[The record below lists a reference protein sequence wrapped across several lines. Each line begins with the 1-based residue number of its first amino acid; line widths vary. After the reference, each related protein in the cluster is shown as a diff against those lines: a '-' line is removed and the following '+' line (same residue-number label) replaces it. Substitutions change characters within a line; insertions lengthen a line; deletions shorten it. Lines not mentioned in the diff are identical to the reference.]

1 MDTGTNAGCNAKRE
15 PRMCGSMSDNASAS
29 EINTE
34 AVLGKQNLADMNDE
48 DKKALKGWYF
58 FDWANQ
64 AYALTVM
71 TVIAPALMASL
82 YNLATGT
89 QSGDS
94 FYAFVLTF
102 SMIFVVLTAPAL
114 GVIADRMPIKKKLLK
129 WYTVA
134 GIGFTALMG
143 AAPYFGS
150 QGYIVLA
157 LMYTIGT
164 IGFTGGNVIYYS
176 FMPYLSSRDNQDQV
190 STWGYM
196 YGFMGGS
203 MLLIFHLAIL
213 MGPFNWDTNFKLAVI
228 FVTSSLWWW
237 GFGALMFKW
246 TPEPEIVSDLEWGGL
261 GKNNFSR
268 FVGAAKIAYGQV
280 ATTAREIKKF
290 KVLAMFLIAY
300 LLFYDGVN
308 TIASMASAFGESVLR
323 IDQSMNIMLLLTVNI
338 VAIPMTFVFGKLA
351 NVKGTKFALMLA
363 LLIYCGVAVTAA
375 GFAPLE
381 LEGEE
386 DAERYDFQFEWN
398 EETELY
404 EMTTLYDRGYE
415 NWIGEKSE
423 GDDAFRDAFQKHF
436 PEPDYSVADAGE
448 STLGT
453 GIMVCLFILV
463 MVVLLGGGIMW
474 LQERNMGWMGVIA
487 ALLLVGA
494 GIFGASFLA
503 GQATV
508 SEEDVKTITE
518 EDAVA
523 LVAAFDDTSDHR
535 FSIIIVGGN
544 ENITGSSEVGD
555 THPSVIEQGGPVD
568 WWATTMRNNVWA
580 PLGLGVAMQWII
592 LGLFVGCAMGSAG
605 AQARSMFSQLTP
617 KTRTS
622 EFFGFFGF
630 LGKSAA
636 MIGTFLYGI
645 ASTAAGSR
653 VAILTV
659 TVVILAGTYLT
670 SRIDLEEGIRVAE
683 EEDARAN
690 GEIPL
695 E

>member
-1 MDTGTNAGCNAKRE
+1 MGNVVSENMSSDANDSVKKIFESKTSEEENALR
-15 PRMCGSMSDNASAS
+15 
-29 EINTE
+29 
-34 AVLGKQNLADMNDE
+34 
-48 DKKALKGWYF
+48 GWYF

-71 TVIAPALMASL
+71 TVIAPALMANL

-89 QSGDS
+89 QAGDS

-102 SMIFVVLTAPAL
+102 SMIFVVITAPAL
-114 GVIADRMPIKKKLLK
+114 GVIADKMPIKKKLLK

-134 GIGFTALMG
+134 GIIFTALMG

-176 FMPYLSSRDNQDQV
+176 FMPYLGKREDQDKV

-203 MLLIFHLAIL
+203 ILLIFHLLIL

-228 FVTSSLWWW
+228 FVTSALWWW

-246 TPEPEIVSDLEWGGL
+246 TPEPDIPSQMEWKGIG
-261 GKNNFSR
+261 NA
-268 FVGAAKIAYGQV
+268 VGIAYSQV
-280 ATTAREIKKF
+280 AKTAIEIKKF
-290 KVLAMFLIAY
+290 KVLALFLVAY

-323 IDQSMNIMLLLTVNI
+323 LNPSMNVMLLLTVNI
-338 VAIPMTFVFGKLA
+338 VAIPMTWVFGKLA
-351 NVKGTKFALMLA
+351 NWKGTKFALMLA
-363 LLIYCGVAVTAA
+363 LLIYCAVSVTAA

-381 LEGEE
+381 LNGEE
-386 DAERYDFQFEWN
+386 DAKRYDFQFEWDQN
-398 EETELY
+398 PDGDTSTDDGVY
-404 EMTTLYDRGYE
+404 VMTTLYDRGYE
-415 NWIGEKSE
+415 GWIAESSE
-423 GDDAFRDAFQKHF
+423 GDDAFRDAFQEHF
-436 PEPDYSVADAGE
+436 PEPDYSVDDAGE

-453 GIMVCLFILV
+453 GLLVCLFILA
-463 MVVLLGGGIMW
+463 MVALLGGGIMW
-474 LQERNMGWMGVIA
+474 LQERNMGWVGVLTAFI
-487 ALLLVGA
+487 LVGV
-494 GIFGASFLA
+494 GIVGASFLA
-503 GQATV
+503 DQASIT
-508 SEEDVKTITE
+508 EKEVKTITE
-518 EDAVA
+518 DDAIA
-523 LVAAFDDTSDHR
+523 LVAAFDNVSDEDRHEHR

-544 ENITGSSEVGD
+544 ETIAGSSEVGNI
-555 THPSVIEQGGPVD
+555 HPTIVDQGGPVD
-568 WWATTMRNNVWA
+568 WWASTMRDKVWE
-580 PLGLGVAMQWII
+580 PFGIGVALQWII

-645 ASTAAGSR
+645 TSTAFDSR
-653 VAILTV
+653 VAIMTI
-659 TVVILAGTYLT
+659 TVVILLGTFLT
-670 SRIDLEEGIRVAE
+670 SRIDLEEGMRVAE
-683 EEDARAN
+683 EEDARNNALN
-690 GEIPL
+690 SET

>member
-1 MDTGTNAGCNAKRE
+1 MSALMDKLPSPYVEGLSEGERNAW
-15 PRMCGSMSDNASAS
+15 
-29 EINTE
+29 
-34 AVLGKQNLADMNDE
+34 
-48 DKKALKGWYF
+48 KGWYF

-82 YNLATGT
+82 YNKATGT
-89 QSGDS
+89 QTGDS
-94 FYAFVLTF
+94 FYATVLTL

-150 QGYIVLA
+150 DGYIVLA
-157 LMYTIGT
+157 VMFTIGT

-176 FMPYLSSRDNQDQV
+176 FMPYLGEREDQDKV

-203 MLLIFHLAIL
+203 VLLIFHLIIL
-213 MGPFNWDTNFKLAVI
+213 LGEFWDTNFTIAVV
-228 FVTSSLWWW
+228 FATSALWWW

-246 TPEPEIVSDLEWGGL
+246 TPEPEIHSDMEWNGVL
-261 GKNNFSR
+261 DATK
-268 FVGAAKIAYGQV
+268 VAYGQV
-280 ATTAREIKKF
+280 IKTAIEIRKF
-290 KVLAMFLIAY
+290 KVLAFFLLAY

-323 IDQSMNIMLLLTVNI
+323 LNPSMNVMLLLTVNI

-351 NVKGTKFALMLA
+351 EKKGTKFALMLA
-363 LLIYCGVAVTAA
+363 LLIYCAVAVAAA

-381 LEGEE
+381 LEGED

-398 EETELY
+398 EDTGLY

-415 NWIGEKSE
+415 GWIAEDSE
-423 GDDAFRDAFQKHF
+423 GDAVFRDGFQEHF
-436 PEPDYSVADAGE
+436 PETDYSVEASGE

-453 GIMVCLFILV
+453 GLIVCLFILV
-463 MVVLLGGGIMW
+463 VVVLLGGGVKWI
-474 LQERNMGWMGVIA
+474 QEKEMGLMGVFA
-487 ALLLVGA
+487 AFLLVGV

-503 GQATV
+503 DQATTD
-508 SEEDVKTITE
+508 EEDIKTITE
-518 EDAVA
+518 GDAIA
-523 LVAAFDDTSDHR
+523 LAAAFEGTDDHR

-544 ENITGSSEVGD
+544 ASGSEVGD
-555 THPSVIEQGGPVD
+555 THPTMVDQGGPVD
-568 WWATTMRNNVWA
+568 WWASTMRSMVWA
-580 PLGLGVAMQWII
+580 PLGISVSLQWII

-636 MIGTFLYGI
+636 MIGTALYAI
-645 ASTAAGSR
+645 ASTAFDSR
-653 VAILTV
+653 VALLSI

-670 SRIDLEEGIRVAE
+670 SKVDIEEGIRVAQ
-683 EEDARAN
+683 EEDARNEAQ
-690 GEIPL
+690 GMES
-695 E
+695 

>member
-1 MDTGTNAGCNAKRE
+1 
-15 PRMCGSMSDNASAS
+15 MCGSMSDNASAS

-89 QSGDS
+89 QSGDA
-94 FYAFVLTF
+94 FYAYVLTF

-176 FMPYLSSRDNQDQV
+176 FMPYLSSRDNQDEV

-203 MLLIFHLAIL
+203 ILLIFHLAIL
-213 MGPFNWDTNFKLAVI
+213 MLPQLNWDTNFKLAVI

-246 TPEPEIVSDLEWGGL
+246 TPEPEIVSDLEWDSL
-261 GKNNFSR
+261 GSNNISR
-268 FVGAAKIAYGQV
+268 FIGAGKVAYGQV
-280 ATTAREIKKF
+280 MQTAREIKKF

-351 NVKGTKFALMLA
+351 NVKGTKFALMVA

-381 LEGEE
+381 LKGEE
-386 DAERYDFQFEWN
+386 DAKRYDFQFEWN

-423 GDDAFRDAFQKHF
+423 GDDAFRDAFQQHF

-448 STLGT
+448 STLGA
-453 GIMVCLFILV
+453 GLMVCLFILV

-503 GQATV
+503 DQATV
-508 SEEDVKTITE
+508 SEKDVKTITE

-523 LVAAFDDTSDHR
+523 LVAAFDGTDDHR
-535 FSIIIVGGN
+535 FSIIIIGGN
-544 ENITGSSEVGD
+544 ESIAGSSEVGD
-555 THPSVIEQGGPVD
+555 THPSIIEQGGPVD

-580 PLGLGVAMQWII
+580 PLGLGVALQWII

-670 SRIDLEEGIRVAE
+670 SRVDLEEGIRVAE

>member
-1 MDTGTNAGCNAKRE
+1 MSALMDKLPSPYVEGL
-15 PRMCGSMSDNASAS
+15 S
-29 EINTE
+29 
-34 AVLGKQNLADMNDE
+34 DE
-48 DKKALKGWYF
+48 DRNAWRGWYF

-82 YNLATGT
+82 YNQATGT
-89 QSGDS
+89 QTGDS
-94 FYAFVLTF
+94 FYATVLTL
-102 SMIFVVLTAPAL
+102 SMLFVIATAPAL

-129 WYTVA
+129 WYTVV
-134 GIGFTALMG
+134 GIAFTALMG

-150 QGYIVLA
+150 DGYIVLA
-157 LMYTIGT
+157 VMFTIGT

-176 FMPYLSSRDNQDQV
+176 FMPYLGSREDQDKV

-203 MLLIFHLAIL
+203 MLLIFHLIIL
-213 MGPFNWDTNFKLAVI
+213 LGGFWDTNFTISVV
-228 FVTSSLWWW
+228 FVTSALWWW

-246 TPEPEIVSDLEWGGL
+246 TPEPEIASDLEWESL

-268 FVGAAKIAYGQV
+268 VVGAAKLAYGQV
-280 ATTAREIKKF
+280 ITTAIEIRKF
-290 KVLAMFLIAY
+290 KVLAFFLLAY

-323 IDQSMNIMLLLTVNI
+323 LNPSMNVMLLLTVNI

-351 NVKGTKFALMLA
+351 EKKGTKFALMLA
-363 LLIYCGVAVTAA
+363 LLIYCAVAVAAA

-398 EETELY
+398 DETGLY

-415 NWIGEKSE
+415 GWIAEDSE
-423 GDDAFRDAFQKHF
+423 GDAAFRDAFQEHF
-436 PEPDYSVADAGE
+436 PETDYSVEAAGE

-453 GIMVCLFILV
+453 GLMVCLFILV
-463 MVVLLGGGIMW
+463 MVVLLGGGLMW
-474 LQERNMGWMGVIA
+474 LQEREMGIMGVFA
-487 ALLLVGA
+487 AFLLVGV

-503 GQATV
+503 DEVGEAE
-508 SEEDVKTITE
+508 EEDAKTITE
-518 EDAVA
+518 AEAISLAAAFAEEDA
-523 LVAAFDDTSDHR
+523 HR
-535 FSIIIVGGN
+535 FSIIIIGGP
-544 ENITGSSEVGD
+544 EGSSIAGSSEVGN
-555 THPSVIEQGGPVD
+555 THPTVVDQGGPVD
-568 WWATTMRNNVWA
+568 WWASTMRSLVWA
-580 PLGLGVAMQWII
+580 PLGISVSLQWII

-636 MIGTFLYGI
+636 MIGTALYAI
-645 ASTAAGSR
+645 ASTAFDSR
-653 VAILTV
+653 VALLSITI
-659 TVVILAGTYLT
+659 VILAGTYLT
-670 SRIDLEEGIRVAE
+670 SKVDIEEGIRVAQ
-683 EEDARAN
+683 EEDARNEAQ
-690 GEIPL
+690 GMES
-695 E
+695 

>member
-1 MDTGTNAGCNAKRE
+1 MSALMDKLPSPYVEGLSEGERNAW
-15 PRMCGSMSDNASAS
+15 
-29 EINTE
+29 
-34 AVLGKQNLADMNDE
+34 
-48 DKKALKGWYF
+48 KGWYF

-82 YNLATGT
+82 YNKATGT
-89 QSGDS
+89 QTGDS
-94 FYAFVLTF
+94 FYATVLTL

-150 QGYIVLA
+150 DGYIVLA
-157 LMYTIGT
+157 VMFTIGT

-176 FMPYLSSRDNQDQV
+176 FMPYLGEREDQDKV

-203 MLLIFHLAIL
+203 VLLIFHLIIL
-213 MGPFNWDTNFKLAVI
+213 LGEFWDTNFTIAVV
-228 FVTSSLWWW
+228 FATSALWWW

-246 TPEPEIVSDLEWGGL
+246 TPEPEIHSDMEWNGVL
-261 GKNNFSR
+261 DATK
-268 FVGAAKIAYGQV
+268 VAYGQV
-280 ATTAREIKKF
+280 IKTAIEIRKF
-290 KVLAMFLIAY
+290 KVLAFFLLAY

-323 IDQSMNIMLLLTVNI
+323 LNPSMNVMLLLTVNI

-351 NVKGTKFALMLA
+351 EKKGTKFALMLA
-363 LLIYCGVAVTAA
+363 LLIYCAVAVAAA

-381 LEGEE
+381 LEGED

-398 EETELY
+398 EDTGLY

-415 NWIGEKSE
+415 GWIAEDSE
-423 GDDAFRDAFQKHF
+423 GDAVFRDGFQEHF
-436 PEPDYSVADAGE
+436 PETDYSVEASGE

-453 GIMVCLFILV
+453 GLIVCLFILV
-463 MVVLLGGGIMW
+463 VVVLLGGGVKWI
-474 LQERNMGWMGVIA
+474 QEKEMGLMGVFA
-487 ALLLVGA
+487 AFLLVGV

-503 GQATV
+503 DQATTD
-508 SEEDVKTITE
+508 EKDIKTITE
-518 EDAVA
+518 GDAIA
-523 LVAAFDDTSDHR
+523 LAAAFEGTDDHR

-544 ENITGSSEVGD
+544 ASGSEVGD
-555 THPSVIEQGGPVD
+555 THPTMVDQGGPVD
-568 WWATTMRNNVWA
+568 WWASTMRSMVWA
-580 PLGLGVAMQWII
+580 PLGIGVSLQWII

-636 MIGTFLYGI
+636 MIGTALYAI
-645 ASTAAGSR
+645 ASTAFDSR
-653 VAILTV
+653 VALLSI

-670 SRIDLEEGIRVAE
+670 SKVDIEEGIRVAQ
-683 EEDARAN
+683 EEDARN
-690 GEIPL
+690 ETQGMES
-695 E
+695 

>member
-1 MDTGTNAGCNAKRE
+1 MGVARVMSALMDKLPSPYVEGL
-15 PRMCGSMSDNASAS
+15 S
-29 EINTE
+29 
-34 AVLGKQNLADMNDE
+34 DE
-48 DKKALKGWYF
+48 DRNAWKGWYF

-82 YNLATGT
+82 YNQATGT
-89 QSGDS
+89 QTGDS
-94 FYAFVLTF
+94 FYATVLTL
-102 SMIFVVLTAPAL
+102 SMLFVIATAPAL

-129 WYTVA
+129 WYTVV
-134 GIGFTALMG
+134 GIAFTALMG

-150 QGYIVLA
+150 DGYMVLA
-157 LMYTIGT
+157 VMFTIGT

-176 FMPYLSSRDNQDQV
+176 FMPYLGTREDQDKV

-203 MLLIFHLAIL
+203 MLLIFHLIIL
-213 MGPFNWDTNFKLAVI
+213 LGGFWDTNFTISVV
-228 FVTSSLWWW
+228 FVTSALWWW

-246 TPEPEIVSDLEWGGL
+246 TPEPEIASDLEWESL

-268 FVGAAKIAYGQV
+268 VFGAAKLAYGQV
-280 ATTAREIKKF
+280 ITTAIEIRKF
-290 KVLAMFLIAY
+290 KVLAFFLLAY

-323 IDQSMNIMLLLTVNI
+323 LNPSMNVMLLLTVNV

-351 NVKGTKFALMLA
+351 EKKGTKFALMLA
-363 LLIYCGVAVTAA
+363 LLIYCGVAVAAA

-398 EETELY
+398 DETGLY
-404 EMTTLYDRGYE
+404 EMTTLYERGYE
-415 NWIGEKSE
+415 GWIAEDSE
-423 GDDAFRDAFQKHF
+423 GDAAFRDAFQEHF
-436 PEPDYSVADAGE
+436 PETDYSVEAAGD

-453 GIMVCLFILV
+453 GLMVCLFILV
-463 MVVLLGGGIMW
+463 MVVLLGGGLMW
-474 LQERNMGWMGVIA
+474 LQEREMGIMGVFA
-487 ALLLVGA
+487 AFLLVGV

-503 GQATV
+503 DEVGDAEV
-508 SEEDVKTITE
+508 EEAKTITE
-518 EDAVA
+518 TDAIA
-523 LVAAFDDTSDHR
+523 LVAAFAEEDAHR
-535 FSIIIVGGN
+535 FSIIIIGGP
-544 ENITGSSEVGD
+544 EGSSIAGSSEVGN
-555 THPSVIEQGGPVD
+555 THPTVVDQGGPVD
-568 WWATTMRNNVWA
+568 WWASTMRSLVWA
-580 PLGLGVAMQWII
+580 PLGISVSLQWII

-617 KTRTS
+617 KSRTS

-636 MIGTFLYGI
+636 MIGTALYAI
-645 ASTAAGSR
+645 ASTAFDSR
-653 VAILTV
+653 VALLSI

-670 SRIDLEEGIRVAE
+670 SKVDIEEGIRVAQ
-683 EEDARAN
+683 EEDARNEAQRM
-690 GEIPL
+690 ES
-695 E
+695 

>member
-1 MDTGTNAGCNAKRE
+1 
-15 PRMCGSMSDNASAS
+15 
-29 EINTE
+29 
-34 AVLGKQNLADMNDE
+34 
-48 DKKALKGWYF
+48 
-58 FDWANQ
+58 
-64 AYALTVM
+64 
-71 TVIAPALMASL
+71 VI
-82 YNLATGT
+82 
-89 QSGDS
+89 
-94 FYAFVLTF
+94 V
-102 SMIFVVLTAPAL
+102 TAPAL

-129 WYTVA
+129 WYTVV
-134 GIGFTALMG
+134 GIAFTALMG

-150 QGYIVLA
+150 DGYIVLA
-157 LMYTIGT
+157 MMFAIGT

-176 FMPYLSSRDNQDQV
+176 FMPYLGEREDQDKV

-203 MLLIFHLAIL
+203 ILLIFHLIIL
-213 MGPFNWDTNFKLAVI
+213 LGGFWDTNFTIAVV

-246 TPEPEIVSDLEWGGL
+246 TPEPEIASDLEWNSL

-268 FVGAAKIAYGQV
+268 VIGAATIAYSQV
-280 ATTAREIKKF
+280 WKTAVEIRKF
-290 KVLAMFLIAY
+290 KVLAFFLLAY

-323 IDQSMNIMLLLTVNI
+323 LNPSMNVMLLLTVNI

-351 NVKGTKFALMLA
+351 EKKGTKFALMLA
-363 LLIYCGVAVTAA
+363 LLIYCAVAVAAA

-398 EETELY
+398 EDTGLY

-415 NWIGEKSE
+415 GWIAKDSE
-423 GDDAFRDAFQKHF
+423 GDAVFRDGFQEHF
-436 PEPDYSVADAGE
+436 PETDYSVEDSGE

-453 GIMVCLFILV
+453 GLMVCLFILV
-463 MVVLLGGGIMW
+463 MVVLLGGGLMW
-474 LQERNMGWMGVIA
+474 LQKKNMGLMGVFA
-487 ALLLVGA
+487 AFLLVGV

-503 GQATV
+503 GQATEDV
-508 SEEDVKTITE
+508 EDVKTISE
-518 EDAVA
+518 EDAIA
-523 LVAAFDDTSDHR
+523 LVAAFDETNDHR
-535 FSIIIVGGN
+535 FSIIIVGGD
-544 ENITGSSEVGD
+544 EAIAGTSEVGD
-555 THPSVIEQGGPVD
+555 THPTIVDQGGPVD
-568 WWATTMRNNVWA
+568 WWASTMRSMVWA
-580 PLGLGVAMQWII
+580 PLGIGVSLQWII

-617 KTRTS
+617 KSRTS

-636 MIGTFLYGI
+636 MIGTALYAI
-645 ASTAAGSR
+645 ASTTFDSR
-653 VAILTV
+653 VALLSV

-670 SRIDLEEGIRVAE
+670 SKVDIDEGIRVAQ
-683 EEDARAN
+683 EEDARNSAE
-690 GEIPL
+690 GMEI
-695 E
+695 